1 MTSRVHLAIYD
12 TMADWEVG
20 HAVANI
26 NTPIWHDGDHQVVT
40 VAETS
45 EAVTTMGG
53 FRIQPDLKLQDLR
66 AEESEMSILPGA
78 STWDTGGNGMFAEA
92 ARDFLA
98 HGVPVAAICGA
109 TFGLAKAGLLND
121 RVHTS
126 SALSYLEQAPGYAG
140 REHYR
145 EERAVTDNN
154 LITAGPAD
162 PVPFARHVFA
172 RLGLF
177 TPPVLKAWS
186 GLYGTGDA
194 RYFGDLMAARQ
205 RATAQ

>member
-1 MTSRVHLAIYD
+1 MHRTVHVAVYD
-12 TMADWEVG
+12 TLADWEVG
-20 HAVANI
+20 HAIANI
-26 NTPIWHDGDHQVVT
+26 NTPIWHDEDYRVVT

-45 EAVTTMGG
+45 DVVTTMGG
-53 FRIQPDLKLQDLR
+53 LRIQPDVKLQDLR
-66 AEESEMSILPGA
+66 AEDSEILILPGA
-78 STWDTGGNGMFAEA
+78 STWDTGGNAAFAEA
-92 ARDFLA
+92 ARDFLS

-109 TFGLAKAGLLND
+109 TFGLANAGALND
-121 RVHTS
+121 RDHTS
-126 SALSYLEQAPGYAG
+126 SALAYLEQAAGYEG

-145 EERAVTDNN
+145 DERAITDDN

-177 TPPVLKAWS
+177 TPPVLEAWS

-194 RYFGDLMAARQ
+194 RYFGDLMAARPSGS
-205 RATAQ
+205 AA